1 MTLTE
6 LQDEVYAITN
16 RPDLADRT
24 LSAIRASTLKL
35 HQADYFYKDLF
46 ESGITFSTSAYLQQI
61 EYRTLFPRW
70 RALKYIRKSDVN
82 AYAGGTILEVIT
94 PEQILDDY
102 KCNRNDV
109 CYVAGETI
117 NIRSSTDLQYIFL
130 GCYLNPNV
138 TISGYNSW
146 IAKDHPWA
154 IIQTAAAQ
162 IFRSTGKQEE
172 WAASTREA
180 NEQFALVRESNI
192 LAVGG

>member
-6 LQDEVYAITN
+6 LQEEVYAITN

-46 ESGITFSTSAYLQQI
+46 ESGITFSIPAYLQQI

-70 RALKYIRKSDVN
+70 RSLKYIRKSDVN
-82 AYAGGTILEVIT
+82 GFSGGAILDVIT
-94 PEQILDDY
+94 PDQILDDY
-102 KCNRNDV
+102 KQNRTDV

-138 TISGYNSW
+138 TLAGYSSW
-146 IAKDHPWA
+146 IAIDHPWA

-180 NEQFALVRESNI
+180 AEQFALVRESNI
-192 LAVGG
+192 LAVGS

>member
-6 LQDEVYAITN
+6 LQEEVYAITN

-46 ESGITFSTSAYLQQI
+46 ESGITFSIPAYLQQI

-70 RALKYIRKSDVN
+70 RSLKYIRKSDVT
-82 AYAGGTILEVIT
+82 AAPDGKFIEVIT
-94 PEQILDDY
+94 PDQVLDDY
-102 KCNRNDV
+102 KLNRNDV

-138 TISGYNSW
+138 TLAGYSSW
-146 IAKDHPWA
+146 IAIDHPWA

-180 NEQFALVRESNI
+180 AEQFALVRESNI
-192 LAVGG
+192 LAVGS